1 MMAAPPPHP
10 ALSPSEGEGSK
21 TPSPLWEEGRG
32 EGPVLSLAGIRV
44 AHAGRAVLD
53 VPALAVAQGE
63 VLAVIGPNGA
73 GKSTLLRIM
82 GLLEAPAAGEV
93 RFRGAAA
100 TPRHGLA
107 VRRRMASVFQEPLLA
122 DASVGDN
129 VALGLR
135 FRGCPEERI
144 ATLVF
149 TWLDRL
155 GVAHLADRQ
164 ARTLSGGEAQRA
176 ALARALV
183 VEPELLLLDEPFS
196 ALDQPTRDALIG
208 DLGRILREEKITTV
222 LVTHDRAEAMALGDR
237 VGVLMDGRLL
247 QLDDAAQVFRAP
259 ASEEIARF
267 VGVETILD
275 CRVVDR
281 DGELSV
287 LETGGQTLQVAQ
299 PAEPGEWV
307 RLCLR
312 PEDVTLFPGAPK
324 PGASSAFN
332 RLAGR
337 VQRVVPAA
345 PHVRVIVDC
354 GFSLV
359 ALVTQ
364 RSVEEQRLGEGA
376 EVTAHFT
383 TTAPHLLRHGKP

>member
-1 MMAAPPPHP
+1 M
-10 ALSPSEGEGSK
+10 
-21 TPSPLWEEGRG
+21 T
-32 EGPVLSLAGIRV
+32 PVLALAGVHV
-44 AHAGRAVLD
+44 AHDQRVVLD
-53 VPALAVAQGE
+53 IPALAVARGE

-73 GKSTLLRIM
+73 GKSTLLRVM
-82 GLLEAPAAGEV
+82 GLLEAPTAGEV
-93 RFRGAAA
+93 RFCGAPATLRG
-100 TPRHGLA
+100 GLA

-122 DASVGDN
+122 DTTVFDN

-135 FRGCPEERI
+135 FRGSPHGRTASLVNGWLERFAI
-144 ATLVF
+144 A
-149 TWLDRL
+149 RL
-155 GVAHLADRQ
+155 AHRQ

-196 ALDQPTRDALIG
+196 ALDQPTRETLID
-208 DLGRILREEKITTV
+208 DLGRILREERVTTV
-222 LVTHDRAEAMALGDR
+222 LVTHDRSEAMALGDR
-237 VGVLMDGRLL
+237 VGVLMGGRLL
-247 QLDDAAQVFRAP
+247 QIDEAAQVFRAP

-281 DGELSV
+281 AGPLAI
-287 LETGGQTLQVAQ
+287 LEAGGQTLQVAQ

-332 RLAGR
+332 RLGGR
-337 VQRVVPAA
+337 IQRVVPAG

-354 GFSLV
+354 GFPLV
-359 ALVTQ
+359 ALATQ
-364 RSVEEQRLGEGA
+364 RSVEDLGLGEGA
-376 EVTAHFT
+376 AVTAHFT
-383 TTAPHLLRHGKP
+383 STAPHLLRHGKP